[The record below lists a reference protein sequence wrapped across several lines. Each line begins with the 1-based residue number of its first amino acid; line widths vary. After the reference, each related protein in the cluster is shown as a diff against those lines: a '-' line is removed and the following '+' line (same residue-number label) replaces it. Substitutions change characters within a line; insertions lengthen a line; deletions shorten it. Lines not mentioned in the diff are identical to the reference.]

1 MGNEIG
7 ENGIYIFCTLPVKG
21 VTYRQPHIFERPAG
35 NRSIKRKDQ
44 SGCNNREEVPSAFCW
59 ERRPKENSANITGK
73 PMAMVKNI

>member
-44 SGCNNREEVPSAFCW
+44 SGCNNREET
-59 ERRPKENSANITGK
+59 EQK
-73 PMAMVKNI
+73 PLRARCQYAESTECILLGTTS